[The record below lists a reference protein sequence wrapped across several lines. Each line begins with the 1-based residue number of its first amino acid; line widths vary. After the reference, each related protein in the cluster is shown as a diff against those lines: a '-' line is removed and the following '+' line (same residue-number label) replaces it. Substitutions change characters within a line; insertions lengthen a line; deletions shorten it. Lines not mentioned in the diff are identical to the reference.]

1 MEMISAIAKGREVL
15 GASLC
20 KLLNSHGFIAQ
31 YVCDAQSACDAALG
45 LIEEGACVGVPGSVT
60 VRQIGLIDAL
70 SARGSKVYTHWD
82 PNLKPEDKTTRLLEA
97 QSADWF
103 VMSTNALS
111 LDEGTFVNIDGT
123 GNRVAAMSWAPGKLL
138 IIAGINKITSDTA
151 SALKRVR
158 DIATPPNV
166 LRLGGNT
173 PCASLG
179 HCVNCCSSP
188 SRVCRV
194 VTLLE
199 RPPIGRECHVIIV
212 GEELGY

>member
-1 MEMISAIAKGREVL
+1 MDMISAIAKGHEAL

-31 YVCDAQSACDAALG
+31 YADDAGAACDAALR
-45 LIEEGACVGVPGSVT
+45 LIEEGASVGVPGSVT
-60 VRQIGLIDAL
+60 VRQIGLLDAL
-70 SARGSKVYTHWD
+70 AARGSSVYTHWD
-82 PNLKPEDKTTRLLEA
+82 PSLKPEDKAARLLKA
-97 QSADWF
+97 QNADWF

-138 IIAGINKITSDTA
+138 IIAGINKVTSDTA

-158 DIATPPNV
+158 NIATPPNV
-166 LRLGGNT
+166 LRLGIST

-179 HCVNCCSSP
+179 HCVNCSSA

-194 VTLLE
+194 VTLME